1 MNKETLDHLELCIF
15 AEQTHDV
22 NFQNIAKELFKEV
35 CFQKK
40 EIERLNKECDA
51 YMKIA
56 TKRGNIIE
64 ELEKDLQ
71 SKIDKDKLNL
81 ISNPHWLYVLDKLK
95 SLKEGK

>member
-40 EIERLNKECDA
+40 EIERLN
-51 YMKIA
+51 
-56 TKRGNIIE
+56 NIIN
-64 ELEKDLQ
+64 ELEKWINTEIAIH
-71 SKIDKDKLNL
+71 IDDDILPIVYECIL
-81 ISNPHWLYVLDKLK
+81 SKLK
-95 SLKEGK
+95 ELKEGK